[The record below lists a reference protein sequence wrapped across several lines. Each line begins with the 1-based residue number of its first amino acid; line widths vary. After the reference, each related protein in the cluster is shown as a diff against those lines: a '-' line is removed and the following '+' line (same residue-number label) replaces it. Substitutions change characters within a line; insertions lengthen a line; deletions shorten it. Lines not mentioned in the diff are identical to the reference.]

1 MFYDY
6 KEVMKDAALGSKS
19 PLARE
24 AAENGIT
31 FHTLSRQSRIPL
43 PKFARKGVESLTGF
57 ISNTFDKKLKAGSQK
72 TNAQFVKSGLDGF
85 NIFTYGMND
94 FFENWTRLALYNR
107 GLKNGLSKQ
116 EAARQASTGYIVF
129 NDAGNWAKK
138 INNVVPYFSA
148 SMAASKLL
156 ARTIKEKPVETA
168 TINAQI
174 GAATFIW
181 AISLAEI
188 LLPYL
193 SIFHAA
199 YSVKS
204 LA

>member
-43 PKFARKGVESLTGF
+43 PKFARKGLESLTG
-57 ISNTFDKKLKAGSQK
+57 SLSKRFDIKLKAGSQK
-72 TNAQFVKSGLDGF
+72 TNAQFVKSGLDAY

-107 GLKNGLSKQ
+107 GLKTDYQNKKQ
-116 EAARQASTGYIVF
+116 QG
-129 NDAGNWAKK
+129 
-138 INNVVPYFSA
+138 
-148 SMAASKLL
+148 KL
-156 ARTIKEKPVETA
+156 
-168 TINAQI
+168 AQV
-174 GAATFIW
+174 
-181 AISLAEI
+181 I
-188 LLPYL
+188 LFLMMQV
-193 SIFHAA
+193 IQQ
-199 YSVKS
+199 KN
-204 LA
+204 